1 MNSVVDID
9 VTDLREQ
16 VEQCRESV
24 NLPEQGNGP
33 WSEVPLELKL
43 RVLLIERLQQ
53 LGEKRRAR
61 AMMHHWPSLRIVQRE
76 LKGVPTNAR

>member
-24 NLPEQGNGP
+24 NLPERGNVP

-53 LGEKRRAR
+53 LGEKKPAR
-61 AMMHHWPSLRIVQRE
+61 E
-76 LKGVPTNAR
+76 